1 MKLTA
6 EQIELLYQART
17 GQVNDYEKMFYDLS
31 FDRFVYIDREGK
43 LHFLKEKAAIR
54 KAYELVNYAV
64 KGKLI
69 VEELP
74 NYYCVFNPK
83 KSGGFYEEGSQKFFN
98 FYEEPKTFALKRSG
112 EYKSKDLSFLKN
124 HKYYNILLKNLLVK
138 EEYLEYFI
146 NWLSSIINER
156 AKTRTSIILKGVE
169 GAGKGLLWDELIAP
183 IFSEKYI
190 TVVENESLRSQF
202 NGDLENKLFVLFN
215 EIKGDFRESAT
226 LYEKLKIYI
235 SDPKISINNKYGGA
249 GLADNNFNCIFYS
262 NNDLPVQIS
271 PTDRRYT
278 VFNTSS
284 TPILEICDAMGITTD
299 DFVAGLRKERDAFI
313 RDLFAYNYDFSRACR
328 VLHTEEKEIIAESTT
343 PKISLVSKKIKAQDF
358 DWLYERGID
367 IVETMRTDI
376 NGNHEAVVEVLKDS
390 LEAMLEQHLTQ
401 GYVTNEDLVTLYRL
415 FVNFDETSA
424 IKISNAWTPFLG
436 KAVVKKISG
445 KAVRVRAVGSQK
457 EWAILSKEND
467 SKEDLSSEDIKK
479 EIEEKEIVQEQE
491 DKSFLNFVN
500 ELIEE
505 DKGEEDYIPVADN
518 KENSF
523 TGTLKQ
529 LTKENGV
536 KLSTKRVNYQIPE
549 NFDEIVDQVYGAA

>member
-17 GQVNDYEKMFYDLS
+17 GQVNDYEKMFYDLA
-31 FDRFVYIDREGK
+31 FDRFVYIDRESK

-74 NYYCVFNPK
+74 NYYCVFNSK
-83 KSGGFYEEGSQKFFN
+83 KLGGFYEEGSQKFFN
-98 FYEEPKTFALKRSG
+98 FYEEPKTFALKRSC
-112 EYKSKDLSFLKN
+112 EHKSKDLSFLKN

-169 GAGKGLLWDELIAP
+169 GTGKGLLWDELIAP

-328 VLHTEEKEIIAESTT
+328 ILHTEEKEIIAESTT

-358 DWLYERGID
+358 NWLYERGID

-376 NGNHEAVVEVLKDS
+376 NGNHEAVVEVLKGS
-390 LEAMLEQHLTQ
+390 LESMLEQHLTE

-436 KAVVKKISG
+436 KAVVKKIAG
-445 KAVRVRAVGSQK
+445 KAVRIRAVGSQK
-457 EWAILSKEND
+457 EWTILSKEND
-467 SKEDLSSEDIKK
+467 SKEDLSSKDIKK
-479 EIEEKEIVQEQE
+479 EIEEKEIVQKQE

-505 DKGEEDYIPVADN
+505 DKKEVAN
-518 KENSF
+518 YKNSF
-523 TGTLKQ
+523 IRTLKQ
-529 LTKENGV
+529 LTKENGI
-536 KLSTKRVNYQIPE
+536 KLSTKRVEIPE
-549 NFDEIVDQVYGAA
+549 DFDEIVDKVYGAA